1 MLLVTKIATNAAT
14 SAYYPQ
20 ASAILYKGVLGRLT
34 YFEVGVGRGGGGGG
48 AYYRAIKKTSQS
60 AVLFELASKRGKK
73 LNSF

>member
-20 ASAILYKGVLGRLT
+20 ASAILYKGVLGGLT
-34 YFEVGVGRGGGGGG
+34 YFEVGGGRGGGG

>member
-20 ASAILYKGVLGRLT
+20 ASAILYKGVLGGLT
-34 YFEVGVGRGGGGGG
+34 YFEVGGGRGGG

>member
-1 MLLVTKIATNAAT
+1 M
-14 SAYYPQ
+14 
-20 ASAILYKGVLGRLT
+20 
-34 YFEVGVGRGGGGGG
+34 GGGGG